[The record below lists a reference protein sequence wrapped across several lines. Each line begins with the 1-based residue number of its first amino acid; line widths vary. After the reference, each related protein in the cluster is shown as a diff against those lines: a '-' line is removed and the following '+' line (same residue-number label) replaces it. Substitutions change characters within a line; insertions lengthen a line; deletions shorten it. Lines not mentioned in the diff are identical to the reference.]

1 MNTEANPF
9 NLEIKLFAEPEPSEA
24 VLPAAAFDLLE
35 QAQAALEQAQTQAD
49 LMRHEAEQEAV
60 QIRATASELGAE
72 EKAALICQ
80 TQDEARDQTVTQ
92 GLRWLADEA
101 QLEASII
108 DQLEARVRST
118 MASVLQEWLEGQDQI
133 AQLARQL
140 AAQVRVRARQRP
152 YQIRLHPTEC
162 ESVAAQLA
170 QSPDLAEVHCLADAA
185 LTAGQAIIDMEFL
198 RIEFDLTRHWAQVL
212 AALRGETSSASV
224 VTTHTDEPVL
234 ETLAPQIESAW

>member
-9 NLEIKLFAEPEPSEA
+9 NLEIKLIAEPEPSEPVLQAA
-24 VLPAAAFDLLE
+24 VFDLLE
-35 QAQAALEQAQTQAD
+35 QAEATLEQAQTQAA
-49 LMRHEAEQEAV
+49 LIRHEAEQEAV
-60 QIRATASELGAE
+60 QIRAAASELGAE
-72 EKAALICQ
+72 EKAALIHQ

-92 GLRWLADEA
+92 GLRWLSDET
-101 QLEASII
+101 QLEANII
-108 DQLEARVRST
+108 DRLEARVRST
-118 MASVLQEWLEGQDQI
+118 MANVLQEWLEGQDQI

-170 QSPDLAEVHCLADAA
+170 QSSDLAEIHCVADAT

-224 VTTHTDEPVL
+224 ATTDTDEPVP
-234 ETLAPQIESAW
+234 ETLALQIEPAW